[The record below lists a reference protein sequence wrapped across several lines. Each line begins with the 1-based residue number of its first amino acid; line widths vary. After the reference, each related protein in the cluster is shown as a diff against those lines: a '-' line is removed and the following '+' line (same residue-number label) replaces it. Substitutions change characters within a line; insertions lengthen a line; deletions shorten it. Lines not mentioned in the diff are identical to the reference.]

1 MQNQKDKYNDPIV
14 ITFPNMVARVYSP
27 ILEAKERE
35 KRMKAIH
42 RATADVLKSK
52 LHN

>member
-1 MQNQKDKYNDPIV
+1 MKTDTYKEAV
-14 ITFPNMVARVYSP
+14 IFHFPGMVARVYIP
-27 ILEAKERE
+27 ILDAEERE

-52 LHN
+52 MHN